1 MRTGSLRAL
10 VLASSVVSGVVAS
23 FVPSVALADS
33 RTQLTIGD
41 GIATIAAPTT
51 DVTEILAS
59 VGYDAPRGAVGSTLT
74 ARVALVPHLA
84 LVGGAST
91 EVGPWRPRLGAIG
104 SLRLGTTDL
113 AVTGQYKAQGFN
125 EPEGE
130 LEMIVSAGHRLGA
143 AYTIVEAAFGA
154 DFDGRDR
161 DGELAAAVTLPIV
174 SSSSCSSTHS
184 TGSRWFAIF
193 TRLATARAVSN
204 VTAWTSPV
212 TSTCAPSL
220 PPSATVSGV
229 TLGSP
234 HPTSVAHTMIPPSFM
249 PGL

>member
-1 MRTGSLRAL
+1 MRTGSLLAL
-10 VLASSVVSGVVAS
+10 VLALILVPSLVPF
-23 FVPSVALADS
+23 FVPAVALADS
-33 RTQLTIGD
+33 RAQLAIGD
-41 GIATIAAPTT
+41 GIANVAAPTT

-59 VGYDAPRGAVGSTLT
+59 VGYDAPRGSVGSTLT

-130 LEMIVSAGHRLGA
+130 LEMIVSAGHKLGA

-161 DGELAAAVTLPIV
+161 DGELAAAVTLPI
-174 SSSSCSSTHS
+174 
-184 TGSRWFAIF
+184 GSIVAGS
-193 TRLATARAVSN
+193 TARGRYAFGGMAELGASWDAVIDVGAALPFGRYAVRGAVGVSMRETDR
-204 VTAWTSPV
+204 VEVGPV
-212 TSTCAPSL
+212 TTL
-220 PPSATVSGV
+220 TVV
-229 TLGSP
+229 
-234 HPTSVAHTMIPPSFM
+234 SFF
-249 PGL
+249 